1 MIGLVGASGTGK
13 STLINLIMRLY
24 DVDQGKITI
33 DGVDIKNIKTES
45 LHSQIGVV
53 LPGNFS
59 IFRQH
64 PCQYSVCKARTLR
77 LLR

>member
-1 MIGLVGASGTGK
+1 
-13 STLINLIMRLY
+13 MRLY

-53 LPGNFS
+53 LQETFLFS
-59 IFRQH
+59 GSILANIRFAR
-64 PCQYSVCKARTLR
+64 PRTLR